1 MGVSPTNADAAE
13 PDAAPKGDAD
23 ARILA
28 AATLLFARDGFASV
42 KVPEIAAVAKVGLN
56 TLYQRYPSKE
66 ILGNAVFRHCKM
78 AWEKAVLTNWPTK
91 ATAREQFL
99 FYWSQLSDFAARER
113 NIALYNERK
122 PLGHPYD
129 EQSQAL
135 HARLEKTAI
144 TILES
149 WSAESGLSPD
159 IIKAIIN
166 GTFQRLLEMDVS
178 ANERAKLLKDAG
190 PAVWAALAQ
199 RK

>member
-1 MGVSPTNADAAE
+1 MGTTSDKSVAQE
-13 PDAAPKGDAD
+13 PETGPKSDAD

-28 AATLLFARDGFASV
+28 AATMLFARDGFASV

-66 ILGNAVFRHCKM
+66 VLGNAVFRHCKK
-78 AWEKAVLTNWPTK
+78 AWEEAVLTDWPEQ
-91 ATAREQFL
+91 ASSREQFL
-99 FYWSQLSDFAARER
+99 FYWNRLSDFAARER

-129 EQSQAL
+129 AQSQAL
-135 HARLEKTAI
+135 HERLEKTAI
-144 TILES
+144 TILKS

-166 GTFQRLLEMDVS
+166 GTFQRLLEMDVD
-178 ANERAKLLKDAG
+178 AAERARLLKEAG
-190 PAVWAALAQ
+190 PAVWAALA
-199 RK
+199 RR